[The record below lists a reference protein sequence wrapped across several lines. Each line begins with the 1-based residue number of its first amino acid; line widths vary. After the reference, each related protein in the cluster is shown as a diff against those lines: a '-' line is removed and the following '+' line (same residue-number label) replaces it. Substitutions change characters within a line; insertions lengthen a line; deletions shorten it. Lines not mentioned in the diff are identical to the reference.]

1 MGNRSSRG
9 VSIFVKNQRC
19 TGIAWLRR
27 SGIRG
32 QELHW
37 RPGSSCCASGN
48 HKIKNRV
55 LIRAGIS
62 NRGVL
67 LRICRSNST
76 DPDGCRNTCGA
87 SCTCSPC
94 FSGRA
99 RRSCRTCW
107 TGRACRAAGTGR
119 AGRTCRSRRASWTAG
134 TGRPGRAC
142 RSRWASWTAGTGRPG
157 RPRCSRWASWAAGSG
172 WTLFTLRPLRADGA
186 LRSGS
191 SGRTRRARR
200 P

>member
-107 TGRACRAAGTGR
+107 TGRACRAAGSGR
-119 AGRTCRSRRASWTAG
+119 A
-134 TGRPGRAC
+134 GRAC
-142 RSRWASWTAGTGRPG
+142 RS
-157 RPRCSRWASWAAGSG
+157 CWASWAAGSGRPGRPRRSRRPG

-186 LRSGS
+186 LRSG
-191 SGRTRRARR
+191 GPGGPCGARWTGAAGFR
-200 P
+200 PGTAAASTAAAS